1 VAVLHLA
8 SGDVRLTKC
17 RSAANHAIRELTMLP
32 AARRNVVWIGDTA
45 PVVAPFTDRRLGVSH
60 SKIEEVGG
68 LLNSARALIVV
79 QQRGEFGLLQRVFDE
94 CAQNALDHGVMVIAL
109 MESDVDFDEVRKRQ
123 GASPFGKLIQLE
135 FVAGLNDVAE
145 TIARATYEVGPSC
158 ETVALTGDLGRIS
171 SVSQFLLKRAFH
183 DCESI
188 QVEAI
193 DGGFMAECAL
203 RVHGW
208 LRASRVGPRP
218 MPFFVKGG
226 TLEEIAAERYNY
238 VTYADHYIP
247 FNLRPNLI
255 PERCV
260 SGSGRALLVGNFVE
274 DAISLRKALQSGQ
287 GSSAIFSL
295 FENTLGGFR
304 MQPFTPGN
312 SPGKGL
318 EHFVKNRCWAEK
330 VRPDVTALAESLE
343 LGQTPVEVQNGLVAV
358 ATDILYRSG
367 PYHGDLHAGNV
378 MVRHRDAIV
387 IDLFS
392 AGSGP
397 LTADPAALEVSLV
410 FDGLPANADFDAWR
424 SFVDQL
430 FVSLPSLRPPVPE
443 AKPTNYSWLYRAV
456 RELRH
461 VLIGLDGV
469 EKEAAVVLGAYMMRF
484 ARLLQK
490 PVSVPATFSEK
501 RHAYALVIAER
512 LLKSVQ
518 ER

>member
-1 VAVLHLA
+1 
-8 SGDVRLTKC
+8 
-17 RSAANHAIRELTMLP
+17 MLP
-32 AARRNVVWIGDTA
+32 AERRNVVWIAETD
-45 PVVAPFTDRRLGVSH
+45 PVFAPFTDRRLWVKH
-60 SKIEEVGG
+60 SKIEAVGS

-79 QQRGEFGLLQRVFDE
+79 QRRGEFGLLQRVFDE
-94 CAQNALDHGVMVIAL
+94 SAQNALDHGVMVIVL
-109 MESDVDFDEVRKRQ
+109 MESDFDFDEVRKRQ
-123 GASPFGKLIQLE
+123 CALLFGKLIQLE
-135 FVAGLNDVAE
+135 FVSNLNDVAE
-145 TIARATYEVGPSC
+145 TIARAIHEVGPSC
-158 ETVALTGDLGRIS
+158 ETVALTGDLARIS
-171 SVSQFLLKRAFH
+171 TVSQFLLRRAFH

-193 DGGFMAECAL
+193 DGGFMSECAL

-208 LRASRVGPRP
+208 LRASQVGPRP
-218 MPFFVKGG
+218 MPFFVKAG
-226 TLEEIAAERYNY
+226 TLEEIATERRNY
-238 VTYADHYIP
+238 ATYADHYIP

-260 SGSGRALLVGNFVE
+260 SGSGRALIVGDFVE
-274 DAISLRKALQSGQ
+274 DAISLRKALRSGQ

-304 MQPFTPGN
+304 MQPFTPGSN
-312 SPGKGL
+312 PTKGL
-318 EHFVKNRCWAEK
+318 ETFVKYRCWAENI
-330 VRPDVTALAESLE
+330 RADVAALAKSFG
-343 LGQTPVEVQNGLVAV
+343 LGQTPSELQNELVTV
-358 ATDILYRSG
+358 ASGISYRSG

-392 AGSGP
+392 AGFGP
-397 LTADPAALEVSLV
+397 LTADPATLEVSLV
-410 FDGLPANADFDAWR
+410 FDGLPADGDFDAWR

-430 FVSLPSLRPPVPE
+430 FVSLPSLRPPIPE
-443 AKPTNYSWLYRAV
+443 AKPTNFSWLYRAV

-469 EKEAAVVLGAYMMRF
+469 ENEAAVVLAAYLMRY

-490 PVSVPATFSEK
+490 PVSAPATTSEK

-512 LLKSVQ
+512 LLKAVQ
-518 ER
+518 GR